1 MSLTF
6 TPEAIRR
13 FRVRQRVEDSR
24 VVYLSTRL
32 ERQEQLADEWRRS
45 KGYVRDPIITGFG
58 GIIAAFGLGGIAGYA
73 WTKHA
78 DATLKEEGQEHDG
91 Q

>member
-13 FRVRQRVEDSR
+13 FRSRQRVEDSR

-32 ERQEQLADEWRRS
+32 ERQEQLADEWRHA
-45 KGYVRDPIITGFG
+45 KGYVKEPHESFY
-58 GIIAAFGLGGIAGYA
+58 GILGAFGLGGIAGYA
-73 WTKHA
+73 WAKHA
-78 DATLKEEGQEHDG
+78 NATLKEEGQEHDG
-91 Q
+91 K